1 MSFIELKMA
10 SHLRLLNSVTR
21 FDTFLQNHF
30 GCCVEV
36 KECVGK
42 SRSMEIRKLT
52 EILGR
57 DDSGLDRA
65 IVVVEF

>member
-36 KECVGK
+36 KECVDN

-57 DDSGLDRA
+57 DDNGLDRA
-65 IVVVEF
+65 LVVVEF